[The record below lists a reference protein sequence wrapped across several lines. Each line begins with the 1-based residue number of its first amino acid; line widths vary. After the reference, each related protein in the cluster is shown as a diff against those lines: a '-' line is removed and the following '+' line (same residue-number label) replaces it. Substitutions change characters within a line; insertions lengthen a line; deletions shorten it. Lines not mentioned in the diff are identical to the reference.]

1 MDDKSVSKPG
11 SQTGRIGIRTG
22 HAASIIA
29 SMKEYLTQHPADYLE
44 QVDSLLELFYMA
56 YTEYNS
62 VETPELKAGISEAEK
77 ALRSL
82 VDTEAERER
91 YMNAVYHMCAV
102 FEKTAYIEGMK
113 TGARLIMELEKD

>member
-11 SQTGRIGIRTG
+11 VKDHIGIRTG
-22 HAASIIA
+22 HTTSIIA
-29 SMKEYLTQHPADYLE
+29 SVKEYLTQHPADYLD
-44 QVDSLLELFYMA
+44 QVDSLLELIYMA

-77 ALRSL
+77 ELRSL

-91 YMNAVYHMCAV
+91 YMNAVYHMCAI
-102 FEKTAYIEGMK
+102 FEKVAYIECMK
-113 TGARLIMELEKD
+113 TGARLVMELEKD

>member
-1 MDDKSVSKPG
+1 MSKPG
-11 SQTGRIGIRTG
+11 VKDHIGIRTG
-22 HAASIIA
+22 HTTSIIA
-29 SMKEYLTQHPADYLE
+29 SVKEYLTQHPADYLE
-44 QVDSLLELFYMA
+44 QVDSLLELIYMA

-77 ALRSL
+77 ELRSL

-102 FEKTAYIEGMK
+102 FEKVAYIEGMK
-113 TGARLIMELEKD
+113 TGARLVMELEKD

>member
-1 MDDKSVSKPG
+1 MDDKNVSKPG
-11 SQTGRIGIRTG
+11 VKGRIGIRTG

-29 SMKEYLTQHPADYLE
+29 SMKEYLTQHPVDYLE
-44 QVDSLLELFYMA
+44 QVDSLLELIYMA

-77 ALRSL
+77 ELRSL

-91 YMNAVYHMCAV
+91 YMNAVYHMCSV
-102 FEKTAYIEGMK
+102 YERTAYIEGMK
-113 TGARLIMELEKD
+113 TGARLVMELVKD

>member
-11 SQTGRIGIRTG
+11 VKDHIGIRTG
-22 HAASIIA
+22 HTTSIIA
-29 SMKEYLTQHPADYLE
+29 SVKEYLTQHPADYLD
-44 QVDSLLELFYMA
+44 QVDSLLELIYMA

-91 YMNAVYHMCAV
+91 YMNAVYHMCAI
-102 FEKTAYIEGMK
+102 FEKVAYIEGMK
-113 TGARLIMELEKD
+113 TGARLVMELEKD